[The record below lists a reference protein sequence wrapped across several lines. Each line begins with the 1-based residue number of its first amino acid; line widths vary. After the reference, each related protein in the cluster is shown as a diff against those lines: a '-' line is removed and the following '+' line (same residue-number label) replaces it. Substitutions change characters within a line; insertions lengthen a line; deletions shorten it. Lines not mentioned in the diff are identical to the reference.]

1 MVWESAYD
9 ALSAGIHADIRW
21 LGEEWLREELAES
34 MPAECERLEG
44 SLVEQCEALAKAWMK
59 RITDSGGK
67 GVTGNNE
74 PKGGAPCGSDSI
86 DAGSFR
92 RQDAG

>member
-21 LGEEWLREELAES
+21 LGEEWLCEELIES
-34 MPAECERLEG
+34 MPADCERLEG

-67 GVTGNNE
+67 GVTDHDE
-74 PKGGAPCGSDSI
+74 TKGGVPCGSDST
-86 DAGSFR
+86 DGSSPR
-92 RQDAG
+92 RQEAG